1 MNLFRSKEDA
11 LAWSEFKPGTEDGI
25 LPIAI
30 CADLLSTPRHSGRL
44 NPQYVSTAPDTTA
57 NFLAHL
63 TRVTEGSPYW
73 NPRPA

>member
-1 MNLFRSKEDA
+1 MNLFRSKEDVIT
-11 LAWSEFKPGTEDGI
+11 WSEFKPGTKDGI

-57 NFLAHL
+57 TFLVHL
-63 TRVTEGSPYW
+63 SQVTEGSPYW
-73 NPRPA
+73 NPKLA